1 MSMSECGPALI
12 AIYVNGIR
20 ECVLRHEHDGGEHYM
35 VPLLRHAVKYA
46 KTHYDDGDI
55 VAVLRSEP
63 EMQVMREN
71 KTGTLKNHGCR
82 HVYYVSWRWDA
93 EAARKSYWAHAAH
106 TDGKT
111 FPPVPEAFSDI
122 PVTAVRLV

>member
-35 VPLLRHAVKYA
+35 GPVLRHAVKYA

-55 VAVLRSEP
+55 VSVLRSEP
-63 EMQVMREN
+63 EMQVTNES
-71 KTGTLKNHGCR
+71 KTGTLRNHGCR

-93 EAARKSYWAHAAH
+93 EAARKSYVVHATH

-111 FPPVPEAFSDI
+111 VPPVPEAFSDI
-122 PVTAVRLV
+122 PGTSVRIV